1 MACLVQAFPNKTNL
15 ELMQLVRESASIYTN
30 PTTEL
35 GYGIPNFESVFQT
48 LTNAENSSLATIQI
62 FPNPVKAIVQINLPE
77 GFENAT
83 ITIGNLVGKTINTYT
98 TNTTQTNINV
108 SQLAVGMYLVRVEAN
123 GTQFTRKLIKQ

>member
-62 FPNPVKAIVQINLPE
+62 FPNPAKAIVQINLPE